1 MGVIKM
7 YNVYRV
13 ITNGYI
19 DDGENVDL
27 GKVNA
32 YLNDREMDDKIIPDN
47 SKKYFEYYTVRK
59 GDSIYEI
66 ARRYNINPDLLAS
79 LNGLN
84 NSDYI
89 YPNQTIL
96 IPKSNYS
103 YYITKAGDTI
113 DSVINML
120 EVDRNK
126 FFKDNNVIYLL
137 EGQLL
142 VKEK

>member
-1 MGVIKM
+1 M

-19 DDGENVDL
+19 DDGEIGNNV
-27 GKVNA
+27 N
-32 YLNDREMDDKIIPDN
+32 YPSDREVDDKVIPDN
-47 SKKYFEYYTVRK
+47 AKKYFEYYTVRK

-89 YPNQTIL
+89 YPNQTIM

>member
-1 MGVIKM
+1 M

>member
-1 MGVIKM
+1 M

-47 SKKYFEYYTVRK
+47 PKKYFEYYTVRK

-89 YPNQTIL
+89 YPNQTIM

>member
-1 MGVIKM
+1 M

-89 YPNQTIL
+89 YPNQTIM